1 MALQKIKCATRA
13 DVAREANV
21 SETIVSYVM
30 NNNRYVAAEK
40 RKRVLEAAEK
50 LNYSPNNMALALSGK
65 DSKQLLFIVDT
76 PESERLGSMLG
87 SLDKYAYEKGSVVT
101 LCACRND
108 ESFVSRI
115 LSRRFDGIVISSKKI
130 LEKFVRRFVQA
141 GIPTVLLLTR
151 NYRIKTGVGKI
162 GTGLRSGAEGCV
174 KYFYEMG
181 RRNIIYLDRVSQEN
195 IFSDLSDSRLQGFA
209 AQMEA
214 MGFDWKDNVITGCR
228 TDEEVEQKIA
238 EYLKT
243 KKVDA
248 ILGRNDRMA
257 CIGMRAVK
265 KLGYSIPKDIV
276 IMGFDDT
283 SVCNYVTPS
292 LSSVHLDNEAIA
304 KKAIEMIYLMREGH
318 QIKETVHFKYKIIER
333 ESTGK

>member
-1 MALQKIKCATRA
+1 M
-13 DVAREANV
+13 
-21 SETIVSYVM
+21 
-30 NNNRYVAAEK
+30 
-40 RKRVLEAAEK
+40 
-50 LNYSPNNMALALSGK
+50 
-65 DSKQLLFIVDT
+65 
-76 PESERLGSMLG
+76 
-87 SLDKYAYEKGSVVT
+87 
-101 LCACRND
+101 
-108 ESFVSRI
+108 SRI

-130 LEKFVRRFVQA
+130 SEKFVRRFVQA

-214 MGFDWKDNVITGCR
+214 FGFDWKDNVITGCR
-228 TDEEVEQKIA
+228 TDEEMEQKIA